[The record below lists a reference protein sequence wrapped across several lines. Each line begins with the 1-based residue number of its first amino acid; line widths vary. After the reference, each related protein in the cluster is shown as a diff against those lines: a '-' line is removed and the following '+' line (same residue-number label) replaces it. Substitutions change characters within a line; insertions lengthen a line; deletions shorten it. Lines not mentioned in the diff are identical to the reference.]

1 MEKGWFNIVI
11 IIDGAN
17 GVGKTT
23 ILNQLS
29 TRVPNVEIYDDE
41 DLKEIFNQCHDYIR
55 AREILQ
61 SKFKDD
67 DTIYIV
73 ARWFASIY
81 VFDYYNNYSEMKL
94 NIANLV
100 LPDYSCIITANSKNI
115 IDRLA
120 MRNNFE
126 ISMNLEEQLMKYEE
140 ASKLLK
146 YDMYINND
154 EHDLNN
160 IINNILDKVMI
171 LN

>member
-1 MEKGWFNIVI
+1 
-11 IIDGAN
+11 
-17 GVGKTT
+17 
-23 ILNQLS
+23 
-29 TRVPNVEIYDDE
+29 
-41 DLKEIFNQCHDYIR
+41 
-55 AREILQ
+55 
-61 SKFKDD
+61 
-67 DTIYIV
+67 
-73 ARWFASIY
+73 
-81 VFDYYNNYSEMKL
+81 MKL